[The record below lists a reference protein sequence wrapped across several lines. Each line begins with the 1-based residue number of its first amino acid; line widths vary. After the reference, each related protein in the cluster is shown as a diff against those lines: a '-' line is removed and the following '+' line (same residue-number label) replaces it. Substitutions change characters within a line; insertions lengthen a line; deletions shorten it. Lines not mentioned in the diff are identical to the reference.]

1 MNSSSSAGC
10 GRRRSCPSGTWRGFA
25 LGAGTALMGKNAAM
39 ACTVAVEDVIND
51 HYAGQVSETRDE
63 GLKQTF
69 EACRLEE
76 LEHRE
81 TALAHGAELAPAYEG
96 LTAVVKT
103 CSRIAIWL
111 SERI

>member
-1 MNSSSSAGC
+1 MVE
-10 GRRRSCPSGTWRGFA
+10 RRVRSTALLPLWHVAGFA
-25 LGAGTALMGKNAAM
+25 LGAGSALMGKNAAM
-39 ACTVAVEDVIND
+39 ACTVAVEEVID
-51 HYAGQVSETRDE
+51 EHYAAQVAVVEDD
-63 GLKQTF
+63 GLRQTF

-81 TALAHGAELAPAYEG
+81 TALANGAEQTPGYAG

-103 CSRIAIWL
+103 CSRLAIWL